1 MIITLVWVIFL
12 IGSDKIL
19 LDSDINEEEDD
30 EEIIIDYTQLIDG
43 LTYVRLPSAVEKN
56 SGITTQPLMISSE
69 ISDIFSYGEVV
80 NLTDLFTK
88 KNNLANQFRKKIKL
102 ENKLEGELDILK
114 KLISKH

>member
-43 LTYVRLPSAVEKN
+43 LTYVRLPLAVVKN
-56 SGITTQPLMISSE
+56 SGITTQPLIISSE
-69 ISDIFSYGEVV
+69 ISELIFI
-80 NLTDLFTK
+80 NL
-88 KNNLANQFRKKIKL
+88 L
-102 ENKLEGELDILK
+102 EIDFC
-114 KLISKH
+114 LIIPA

>member
-30 EEIIIDYTQLIDG
+30 DEEIIIDYTELIDG
-43 LTYVRLPSAVEKN
+43 LTYVRLPAAVVKN
-56 SGITTQPLMISSE
+56 SGITTQPLIISSE
-69 ISDIFSYGEVV
+69 ISDVFSYGEVV

-102 ENKLEGELDILK
+102 ENKILILRVKFNHHK
-114 KLISKH
+114 K

>member
-19 LDSDINEEEDD
+19 LDRDIDDEDD
-30 EEIIIDYTQLIDG
+30 EEIIIDYTELIDG
-43 LTYVRLPSAVEKN
+43 LTYVRLPLAVEKN

-88 KNNLANQFRKKIKL
+88 KNN
-102 ENKLEGELDILK
+102 
-114 KLISKH
+114 

>member
-19 LDSDINEEEDD
+19 LDRDIDAEDD
-30 EEIIIDYTQLIDG
+30 EEIIIDYTELIDG

-88 KNNLANQFRKKIKL
+88 KNNRSNVP
-102 ENKLEGELDILK
+102 
-114 KLISKH
+114 